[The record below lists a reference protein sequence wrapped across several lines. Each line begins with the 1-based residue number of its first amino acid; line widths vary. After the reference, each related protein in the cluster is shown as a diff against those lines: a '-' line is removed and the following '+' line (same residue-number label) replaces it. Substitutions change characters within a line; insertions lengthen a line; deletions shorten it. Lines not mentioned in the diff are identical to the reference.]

1 MSAATAGLICDWCRD
16 SDGRPLLRPAD
27 KPCWGLNGTD
37 YRMGANGAVQGDI
50 NHYGDYVY
58 SQEAMK
64 IISEHDLQIPLYFCA
79 QLRRTFTES
88 PSACLLLFNLF
99 IQSIGLCPQTSR
111 SNATTNRSRPLTRT
125 SRW

>member
-1 MSAATAGLICDWCRD
+1 MSAATVGLVCDWCRDCRD
-16 SDGRPLLRPAD
+16 SDGRLLLGTAD

-79 QLRRTFTES
+79 HLTLQPFLRVS
-88 PSACLLLFNLF
+88 PPVQTA
-99 IQSIGLCPQTSR
+99 IQSMGCVRRHRVPMQPR
-111 SNATTNRSRPLTRT
+111 ADRGP
-125 SRW
+125 

>member
-1 MSAATAGLICDWCRD
+1 MVRT
-16 SDGRPLLRPAD
+16 AD

-64 IISEHDLQIPLYFCA
+64 IISEHDLQIPLYFCTH
-79 QLRRTFTES
+79 L
-88 PSACLLLFNLF
+88 PLHLSACLLLLFKLF

-111 SNATTNRSRPLTRT
+111 SNAITSRSRPLTRT

>member
-1 MSAATAGLICDWCRD
+1 MQQRPAWYESCRD
-16 SDGRPLLRPAD
+16 TDLTVDGAIAD

-79 QLRRTFTES
+79 HL
-88 PSACLLLFNLF
+88 PPPCLNLSF
-99 IQSIGLCPQTSR
+99 
-111 SNATTNRSRPLTRT
+111 
-125 SRW
+125 

>member
-1 MSAATAGLICDWCRD
+1 
-16 SDGRPLLRPAD
+16 
-27 KPCWGLNGTD
+27 
-37 YRMGANGAVQGDI
+37 MGANGAVQGDI

-79 QLRRTFTES
+79 HLPRTCILLR
-88 PSACLLLFNLF
+88 LFKLF
-99 IQSIGLCPQTSR
+99 QSIGLCPQTSP
-111 SNATTNRSRPLTRT
+111 SSATTSRSRPLTRT

>member
-1 MSAATAGLICDWCRD
+1 MVRT
-16 SDGRPLLRPAD
+16 AD

-79 QLRRTFTES
+79 QLRRTFAES
-88 PSACLLLFNLF
+88 LLLNVSSSCSF
-99 IQSIGLCPQTSR
+99 SC
-111 SNATTNRSRPLTRT
+111 SNCSFNRSGCVRRHRVPMQPRT
-125 SRW
+125 DRGP

>member
-1 MSAATAGLICDWCRD
+1 MRT
-16 SDGRPLLRPAD
+16 AD

-79 QLRRTFTES
+79 HLTLQPFLRVSSSCSNSSFYRSGCVRRHRVPMQPRTHRG
-88 PSACLLLFNLF
+88 P
-99 IQSIGLCPQTSR
+99 
-111 SNATTNRSRPLTRT
+111 
-125 SRW
+125 